1 MFTPLGDDG
10 VDELRPVRGDVGQRG
25 GALGAEV
32 VEEPTQGFLRA
43 VLAGPDEAAGVV
55 VGHDQQIPLPLAV
68 VMWVILVKGFRK
80 DFLMNF
86 CRVVDAQG
94 DLAL

>member
-1 MFTPLGDDG
+1 
-10 VDELRPVRGDVGQRG
+10 VGERG
-25 GALGAEV
+25 GALGAEI
-32 VEEPTQGFLRA
+32 VEEPTQGLLRA
-43 VLAGPDEAAGVV
+43 VLPSPHQPAGVMA
-55 VGHDQQIPLPLAV
+55 GHHQQIPLPLTA

>member
-1 MFTPLGDDG
+1 VSVAVPAVCSHQRAPLMF
-10 VDELRPVRGDVGQRG
+10 
-25 GALGAEV
+25 
-32 VEEPTQGFLRA
+32 
-43 VLAGPDEAAGVV
+43 AA
-55 VGHDQQIPLPLAV
+55 